1 LAAGSSTPGHHM
13 GHQTRRQR
21 GGSGNACRGGSS
33 AVVTTSGAE
42 ERVRARERGKEEET
56 DFTSSMGHRGEGI
69 KVAGRLE
76 VVRTEQ

>member
-1 LAAGSSTPGHHM
+1 
-13 GHQTRRQR
+13 
-21 GGSGNACRGGSS
+21 
-33 AVVTTSGAE
+33 VVTASGAE